1 MQNFHSHIYASAK
14 NCESLAGNLIGLKP
28 ESSIKNIGIRQS
40 HISNIWPNAV
50 YDLHNS
56 IF

>member
-1 MQNFHSHIYASAK
+1 MQNFHSHTYASAK